1 MRVQA
6 RLLLTLATLT
16 ALPLFSALCTDNTG
30 KVMDITFCISDGEN
44 DNPMMVLWLE
54 NDAGEFIQTLH
65 IFSERKIHYDKLKNW
80 ILKSKNTEKQ
90 ADVDAVS
97 GPTIGWNQ
105 TNTISIPA
113 QIGTINL
120 LDGERVLCLESR
132 THFGGNYWSLKIP
145 LTKGYAGS
153 VHKNNG
159 SMKLIEIKVRDK
171 TN

>member
-6 RLLLTLATLT
+6 KLLLTLATLT
-16 ALPLFSALCTDNTG
+16 ALPMFSALCADSTG
-30 KVMDITFCISDGEN
+30 KVLDITICVSDGGN

-65 IFSERKIHYDKLKNW
+65 MFSERKIHYDKLKNW
-80 ILKSKNTEKQ
+80 MLKSKNTEKTT
-90 ADVDAVS
+90 DVDAVS
-97 GPTIGWNQ
+97 GPTVGWNQ
-105 TNTISIPA
+105 TSTISIPA
-113 QIGTINL
+113 QIGSINL

-132 THFGGNYWSLKIP
+132 THIGENYQSLKIP
-145 LTKGYAGS
+145 LTKDYTGG
-153 VHKNNG
+153 VHKKNG